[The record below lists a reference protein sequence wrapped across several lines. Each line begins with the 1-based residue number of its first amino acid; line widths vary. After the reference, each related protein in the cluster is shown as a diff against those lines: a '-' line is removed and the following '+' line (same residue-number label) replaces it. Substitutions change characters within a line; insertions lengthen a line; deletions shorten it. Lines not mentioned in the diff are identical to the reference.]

1 MTSSP
6 RRSLLLIH
14 SRLPVGRTGHPHSV
28 NTLLTVLIAGLS
40 TAERGAAR
48 RRGGLSPSGWALSWA
63 GLLEVL
69 MTRIVSTVFTVL
81 LTTLVLAVL
90 AAPADAQS
98 VADFYRGKTVT
109 MAVGTSPGGD
119 YDLRM
124 RMVGRYLGKY
134 IPGNPTVVATNM
146 PGAGQMLVANW
157 LANVAPK
164 DGSAIVALSQNMAV
178 HQATG
183 AAGVRYDVRQFNWIG
198 NTTDTPNTINAWH
211 STGIRT
217 IEDVMQRELVV
228 GATGTASGSYLYPY
242 ALNQLVG
249 TKFKIV
255 TGYPGG
261 NDINLAM
268 ERGEVGG
275 RGSNSWAS
283 WKSTRPQWLAE
294 KKVILLVQVD
304 VKRNPELP
312 DIPTLQDLAKNDAD
326 RQVLTFISADTAI
339 SRPLVTGAGVPPDR
353 VETLRRAF
361 DAVMKDP
368 EFLAEAEKSK
378 TDISPMT
385 GEEAQKIAEATINA
399 PAEVRSRAGKLIEGK

>member
-1 MTSSP
+1 MARCRILFT
-6 RRSLLLIH
+6 
-14 SRLPVGRTGHPHSV
+14 
-28 NTLLTVLIAGLS
+28 LIA
-40 TAERGAAR
+40 
-48 RRGGLSPSGWALSWA
+48 
-63 GLLEVL
+63 VL
-69 MTRIVSTVFTVL
+69 PT
-81 LTTLVLAVL
+81 L
-90 AAPADAQS
+90 AASGASAQS
-98 VADFYRGKTVT
+98 VADFYRGKNIT

-124 RMVGRYLGKY
+124 RMVGRHLGKY
-134 IPGNPTVVATNM
+134 IPGNPQIVATNM

-157 LANVAPK
+157 LASVAPK
-164 DGSAIVALSQNMAV
+164 DGTVIAAISQNLAV

-183 AAGVRYDVRQFNWIG
+183 ASGVRYDVREFNWIG
-198 NTTDTPNTINAWH
+198 NTTDTPNTINSWH
-211 STGIRT
+211 TTNIRT
-217 IEDVMQRELVV
+217 IQDVMVREHVV
-228 GATGTASGSYLYPY
+228 GATGFASGSYLYPF
-242 ALNQLVG
+242 ALNALVG

-294 KKVILLVQVD
+294 KKVIVLVQVG
-304 VKRNPELP
+304 VKRSPELP
-312 DIPTLQDLAKNDAD
+312 DIPTLQDLAKSDAD

-339 SRPLVTGAGVPPDR
+339 SRPLVTSASVPPER
-353 VETLRRAF
+353 VEALRRAF
-361 DAVMKDP
+361 DAAMKDP
-368 EFLAEAEKSK
+368 DFLAEAEKSK

-399 PAEVRSRAGKLIEGK
+399 PAEVRSRASKLIDGK

>member
-1 MTSSP
+1 MAQCRALSAVFTA
-6 RRSLLLIH
+6 
-14 SRLPVGRTGHPHSV
+14 LPV
-28 NTLLTVLIAGLS
+28 
-40 TAERGAAR
+40 
-48 RRGGLSPSGWALSWA
+48 
-63 GLLEVL
+63 
-69 MTRIVSTVFTVL
+69 
-81 LTTLVLAVL
+81 LAL
-90 AAPADAQS
+90 AASPALAQS
-98 VADFYRGKTVT
+98 VADFYRGKTIT

-124 RMVGRYLGKY
+124 RMVARHIGKH
-134 IPGNPTVVATNM
+134 IPGTPTVVASNM

-164 DGSAIVALSQNMAV
+164 DGTVMVALSQNLAV

-183 AAGVRYDVRQFNWIG
+183 AAGVKYDVREFNWIG
-198 NTTDTPNTINAWH
+198 NTTDTPNVTNSWHTTNIHTIQ
-211 STGIRT
+211 
-217 IEDVMQRELVV
+217 DVMQRELVV
-228 GATGTASGSYLYPY
+228 GATGVASGSYLYPY

-261 NDINLAM
+261 NDVNLAM

-294 KKVILLVQVD
+294 KKIVILVQVGL
-304 VKRNPELP
+304 KRNPELA
-312 DIPTLQDLAKNDAD
+312 DVPTMQELAKNDID
-326 RQVLTFISADTAI
+326 RQVLEFISADTAI
-339 SRPLVTGAGVPPDR
+339 SRPLVTNAGVPRDR
-353 VETLRRAF
+353 VEAVRRAF
-361 DAVMKDP
+361 DATMKDP

-385 GEEAQKIAEATINA
+385 GEEAQKIAEATIAA
-399 PAEVRSRAGKLIEGK
+399 PADVRARANALIEGK